1 MKKNNLILVTGA
13 GKGIGYATV
22 IELCKKNYDV
32 YAIIKNKKD
41 NRKFKK
47 IQNLKIFNGDVR
59 NNTFCK
65 NIFNFAKSEKKIITG
80 LVNNAGVRKRK
91 DFLKL
96 NKKEMSDV
104 FDINFFSILNLM
116 QIFSKEII
124 KKKAR
129 GSIVNIASIVGQIGF
144 NQLSLYASSKGAL
157 ISLTKSFAT
166 EMAKRN
172 IRANI
177 ISPGFIKTSF
187 YNKFKK
193 KKKLYKWTLN
203 RIPLKRWGEPGEVSK
218 LIEFLI
224 SDNSRYINGENLN
237 IDGGW
242 LSS

>member
-80 LVNNAGVRKRK
+80 LVNNAGERKRK

-104 FDINFFSILNLM
+104 FDINFF
-116 QIFSKEII
+116 
-124 KKKAR
+124 
-129 GSIVNIASIVGQIGF
+129 
-144 NQLSLYASSKGAL
+144 
-157 ISLTKSFAT
+157 
-166 EMAKRN
+166 
-172 IRANI
+172 
-177 ISPGFIKTSF
+177 
-187 YNKFKK
+187 
-193 KKKLYKWTLN
+193 
-203 RIPLKRWGEPGEVSK
+203 
-218 LIEFLI
+218 
-224 SDNSRYINGENLN
+224 
-237 IDGGW
+237 
-242 LSS
+242 

>member
-80 LVNNAGVRKRK
+80 LVNNAGVRKKK

>member
-22 IELCKKNYDV
+22 SELCKKNYNV

-124 KKKAR
+124 KKNAR

-166 EMAKRN
+166 EMASRN

-177 ISPGFIKTSF
+177 ISPGFIKTSY

-193 KKKLYKWTLN
+193 KKKLYRWTLD